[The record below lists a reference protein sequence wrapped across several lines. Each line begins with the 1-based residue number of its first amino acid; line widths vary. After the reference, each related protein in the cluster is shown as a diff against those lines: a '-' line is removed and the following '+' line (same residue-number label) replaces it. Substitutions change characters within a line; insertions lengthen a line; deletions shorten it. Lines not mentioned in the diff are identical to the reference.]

1 MAYDKERYTTEWTKD
16 NMTSING
23 RYRTEFVNEF
33 KRAAETLGVPQS
45 QVFKRAMQ
53 EVIDEAHRAAE
64 QAAIDEARGAA
75 ENG

>member
-1 MAYDKERYTTEWTKD
+1 MAYNKTEYAKQWTKD

-23 RYRTEFVNEF
+23 RYRTEFVLTF
-33 KRAAETLGVPQS
+33 KAAAEALGVPQS
-45 QVFKRAMQ
+45 QVFKKAMQ
-53 EVIDEAHRAAE
+53 ELIDEARGAAE